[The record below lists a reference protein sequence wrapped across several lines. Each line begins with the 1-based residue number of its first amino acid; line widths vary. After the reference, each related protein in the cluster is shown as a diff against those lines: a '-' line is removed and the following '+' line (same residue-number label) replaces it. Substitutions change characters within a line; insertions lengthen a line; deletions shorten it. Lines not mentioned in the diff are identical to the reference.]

1 MADTYTGFAV
11 LIAVFVAA
19 IFVRAIKIIMSSSWY
34 KKSFA
39 QSHRIWIDVT
49 KRVFDPVKRK
59 LFDDLA
65 KHLKILN
72 SDVVEIGI
80 GPGANFDY
88 YPHGTSLIAVDPNP
102 HMEELLKSNLEK
114 VGDSVHLKKF
124 VAASAEDMS
133 CTGQVGVEDN
143 SVAAVVCTKLL
154 CCLTEDQ
161 IKKTLQEV
169 KRVLM
174 PGGRFYFLEH
184 VAGHPWTVKYLLQH
198 FVSKSLLWPSLYDGC
213 HCDRKT
219 LPYIEQGGFKMVQSK
234 KVWAN
239 CSPSMYS
246 ECKDTFSVWHT
257 KILLYF
263 VDFILVGFAEKE
275 Q

>member
-1 MADTYTGFAV
+1 MTSTHDTSSCFPKMADVYTFTDFLV
-11 LIAVFVAA
+11 LIVAIVFVAA
-19 IFVRAIKIIMSSSWY
+19 IFARAIRITMSSSWY

-39 QSHRIWIDVT
+39 QSHSIWIDVT

-59 LFDDLA
+59 LFDDLDE
-65 KHLKILN
+65 HLKILKG
-72 SDVVEIGI
+72 DVVEIGI

-102 HMEELLKSNLEK
+102 HMEDLLKENLEK
-114 VGDSVHLKKF
+114 AGDRVHLKKF

-161 IKKTLQEV
+161 IRKTIQEV

-174 PGGRFYFLEH
+174 PVSML
-184 VAGHPWTVKYLLQH
+184 TV
-198 FVSKSLLWPSLYDGC
+198 
-213 HCDRKT
+213 
-219 LPYIEQGGFKMVQSK
+219 
-234 KVWAN
+234 
-239 CSPSMYS
+239 
-246 ECKDTFSVWHT
+246 
-257 KILLYF
+257 
-263 VDFILVGFAEKE
+263 
-275 Q
+275 